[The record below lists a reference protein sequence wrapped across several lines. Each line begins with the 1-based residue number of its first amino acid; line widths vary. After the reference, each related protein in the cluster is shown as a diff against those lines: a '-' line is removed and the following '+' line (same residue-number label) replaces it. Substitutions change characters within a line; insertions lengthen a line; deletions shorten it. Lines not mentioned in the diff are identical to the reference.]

1 MKFRKIDPG
10 DIDRR
15 QIYRLLV
22 GTIVPRPIAWV
33 STISAAGHVNLAPF
47 SFFTCVSH
55 APPMVSISVG
65 MRDETQKHTAR
76 NILETMGYVIHV
88 VANGMEEQMNVCAGN
103 YPPDVNEFEEAGLDA
118 VPADLV
124 PAPRIAAA
132 PVAMECRFRSVIT
145 NGVEGDQTNL
155 IIGEVIRWHPRGR
168 SGRGQVR
175 RPRPPQARRPPRRQ
189 PLLPHP
195 GCVRD
200 AAPRPQSGPDGE
212 LRGVILGFWMS
223 S

>member
-15 QIYRLLV
+15 HIYRLMV

-47 SFFTCVSH
+47 SFFTAVSH

-65 MRDETQKHTAR
+65 MRDEIQKHTAR

-88 VANGMEEQMNVCAGN
+88 VANGLEEQMNVCAGN

-145 NGVEGDQTNL
+145 NGAEGDQTNL
-155 IIGEVIRWHPRGR
+155 IIGEVIRWHIREDVMVEDKYIDPVLLKPVGR
-168 SGRGQVR
+168 LAGNHYCRTQDVFEMLRPDRKKGQM
-175 RPRPPQARRPPRRQ
+175 A
-189 PLLPHP
+189 
-195 GCVRD
+195 
-200 AAPRPQSGPDGE
+200 S
-212 LRGVILGFWMS
+212 
-223 S
+223 

>member
-1 MKFRKIDPG
+1 MEFRKIDPG

-124 PAPRIAAA
+124 SAPRIAAA

-155 IIGEVIRWHPRGR
+155 IIGEVIRWHIREDVLVEDKYVDPVLLKPVGR
-168 SGRGQVR
+168 LAGNHYCRTQDVFEMQRPDRKAGQM
-175 RPRPPQARRPPRRQ
+175 A
-189 PLLPHP
+189 
-195 GCVRD
+195 
-200 AAPRPQSGPDGE
+200 S
-212 LRGVILGFWMS
+212 
-223 S
+223 